1 MYLVSTTTFKKYVL
15 EVLPELTGD
24 LNICVS
30 LKTLIIV
37 PSKVFNEYKIEINYI
52 KWKFL
57 CFS

>member
-15 EVLPELTGD
+15 EVLPELIGD